1 MHRRFKGPVE
11 VFSAISSPVRL
22 QILRLLSARGPLTY
36 SEIMEQLNL
45 KPSRDAGKFVYHLKN
60 LVAADLIS
68 LDKESRRYRIT
79 SLGNMVNSFFQ
90 ELAEYSIKKS
100 GKMLVRTSR
109 YSIEEFDR
117 SRITSSLIEEAGV
130 PPEVADKV
138 SAEAEERLLKL
149 SIRYLTAP
157 LIREIVNAILIEQGL
172 EDYRHKLTR
181 LGMPVH
187 DVSRTIKQASERSLT
202 VLQVHK
208 AAGSQVLTEYALLN
222 VLPRRVA
229 DAHLSG
235 LIHLS
240 NLEDWV
246 LRPHSVHHD
255 LRGFL
260 SGAFKPLSPLAPEA
274 FPPETFGKALTSTVS
289 LLEAFSREISGGQTL
304 EYFNVFLAPLVRGLS
319 SERILSL
326 LEVFFQALGF
336 ALNGTPVFLGLELTV
351 PEHLRDVPVAGGRE
365 VYGDFEEEA
374 VRLLSLLLDCF
385 SSLSEGKPPLNIQ
398 PALRLRPER
407 LSSKAGQALEK
418 AHVLASKRGTPF
430 FANLSAGEVS
440 YRDGGC
446 LCSDWSGDWEVDLV
460 RCGCL
465 GMATL
470 NLPRA
475 AYEARGNKDRLME
488 LLASSLRLA
497 VEAFSVKAEGLK
509 RRLDEGALPN
519 LSQVKNGES
528 YFRLES
534 SACTL
539 CLLGLNEA
547 VKAHLGYWLEEELMP
562 QHFATE
568 IVEFVKGLAEEEG
581 KRLGVRVNLSH
592 LAEDEASQR
601 LALMDVEKYG
611 WSKVVVQGGRE
622 DPYYSYVPLV
632 SLSSDL
638 KAKLEVEGRLQ
649 PLFNGGHATFIP
661 VDGRSGKALLRQ
673 TRSLSGEFKL
683 RFFAYDQPLT
693 YCPSCGRTFPELKAK
708 CPRCGSIKVEAYARQ
723 STSYLPVKWWA
734 HRGKLKALKGG

>member
-1 MHRRFKGPVE
+1 MYRRFKGPVE
-11 VFSAISSPVRL
+11 IFSAVSSPVRL
-22 QILRLLSARGPLTY
+22 RILRLLSARGPLTY

-79 SLGNMVNSFFQ
+79 GLGNMVNNFFQ
-90 ELAEYSIKKS
+90 ELAEYSLKKS
-100 GKMLVRTSR
+100 GKMLVRTSK

-130 PPEVADKV
+130 PPEVADKI

-149 SIRYLTAP
+149 PIRYLTAP
-157 LIREIVNAILIEQGL
+157 LIRELVNAILIEQGL

-187 DVSRTIKQASERSLT
+187 DVSRTIKQASERNLT
-202 VLQVHK
+202 ALQVRK

-222 VLPRRVA
+222 ILPREVA

-246 LRPHSVHHD
+246 LRPHSIHHD

-260 SGAFKPLSPLAPEA
+260 SGVFKPLSPLAPEVS
-274 FPPETFGKALTSTVS
+274 PPESFGRALTLTVS
-289 LLEAFSREISGGQTL
+289 LVEAFSQEVSGGQTL
-304 EYFNVFLAPLVRGLS
+304 EYFNVFLAPLIRGLPS
-319 SERILSL
+319 DRILSL
-326 LEVFFQALGF
+326 LEVFLQALGF
-336 ALNGTPVFLGLELTV
+336 ALDDSPLTLGLELAV
-351 PEHLRDVPVAGGRE
+351 PEHLKDIPVAGSRG

-385 SSLSEGKPPLNIQ
+385 STLSEGKPPLNLQ
-398 PALRLRPER
+398 PALRLRPEK
-407 LSSKAGQALEK
+407 LSVKAEQALEK
-418 AHVLASKRGTPF
+418 AHVLASKRGFPF
-430 FANLSAGEVS
+430 FANLSAGEAS

-446 LCSDWSGDWEVDLV
+446 LFSDWSGDWEVDLV

-475 AYEARGNKDRLME
+475 AYEARGSKDRLME
-488 LLASSLRLA
+488 LLASNLRLT
-497 VEAFSVKAEGLK
+497 VEAFNVKAEGLK
-509 RRLDEGALPN
+509 RRLGEGVLPN
-519 LSQVKNGES
+519 LSQARNGEP

-534 SACTL
+534 SACTI

-562 QHFATE
+562 QHFAME
-568 IVEFVKGLAEEEG
+568 ILEFLKGSAEEEG

-601 LALMDVEKYG
+601 LALMDVERYG
-611 WSKVVVQGGRE
+611 WSRVVVQGGRE
-622 DPYYSYVPLV
+622 SPYYSYVPLV
-632 SLSSDL
+632 SPGSDL

-649 PLFNGGHATFIP
+649 PSFNGGHITLIP
-661 VDGRSGKALLRQ
+661 VGGRPGKALQRQ
-673 TRSLSGEFKL
+673 TRSLSDEFKL

-693 YCPSCGRTFPELKAK
+693 YCQACGKTFQGFKAK
-708 CPRCGSIKVEAYARQ
+708 CPRCGSIRIEAYARQ
-723 STSYLPVKWWA
+723 STSYLPVKWWV
-734 HRGKLKALKGG
+734 HQGKLKALKGA